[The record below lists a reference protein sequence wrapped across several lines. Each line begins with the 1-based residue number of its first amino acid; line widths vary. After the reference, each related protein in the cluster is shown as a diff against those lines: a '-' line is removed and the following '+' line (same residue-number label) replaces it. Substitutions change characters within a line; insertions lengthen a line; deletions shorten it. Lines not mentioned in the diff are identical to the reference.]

1 MLSEVQKFTLN
12 VVGTYILEKKINR
25 LIIRLPYNIKED
37 KESDKIMCVNK
48 RRFEFRFI
56 VCTINFAKI

>member
-25 LIIRLPYNIKED
+25 LFIRLPYNIKDD

-48 RRFEFRFI
+48 RRLEFSFI
-56 VCTINFAKI
+56 V

>member
-1 MLSEVQKFTLN
+1 MLGEFQQFTLN

-25 LIIRLPYNIKED
+25 LFIRLPYNIKED

-48 RRFEFRFI
+48 RRLEFSFI

>member
-12 VVGTYILEKKINR
+12 VVGTYILGKKINR
-25 LIIRLPYNIKED
+25 LFIRLPYNIKED

-48 RRFEFRFI
+48 RRLEFSFI
-56 VCTINFAKI
+56 ACTINFAKI